1 MSIFQIIELL
11 NNICYNIIGDN
22 MKKITLILV
31 LLLSLITLVGCTTK
45 KKSDPLQEILDK
57 NNYIIVDVRTKE
69 EYDVSHVKGS
79 INIPYDQIDE
89 NTNLDKSKTIIV
101 YCRSGNR
108 SSKAYNNLKSLGYDV
123 YDLGAFDK
131 ITLEKE

>member
-1 MSIFQIIELL
+1 
-11 NNICYNIIGDN
+11 
-22 MKKITLILV
+22 MKKITL
-31 LLLSLITLVGCTTK
+31 LLLMAISLFTVVGCSTK
-45 KKSDPLQEILDK
+45 KKTSTIDEIISK

-69 EYDVSHVKGS
+69 EYNISHVKGS

-108 SSKAYNNLKSLGYDV
+108 SSKAYNTLKSLGYDV

>member
-1 MSIFQIIELL
+1 M
-11 NNICYNIIGDN
+11 CYNKTGDN
-22 MKKITLILV
+22 MKKITL
-31 LLLSLITLVGCTTK
+31 LLMIISLFTVVGCSTK
-45 KKSDPLQEILDK
+45 KKTSTIDEIISK

-108 SSKAYNNLKSLGYDV
+108 SSKAYDTLKSLGYDV

>member
-1 MSIFQIIELL
+1 ML
-11 NNICYNIIGDN
+11 CYNIFGDN
-22 MKKITLILV
+22 MKKITLVLI
-31 LLLSLITLVGCTTK
+31 LLLSLFTIVGCTTNM
-45 KKSDPLQEILDK
+45 KSNQLQDILDK

-69 EYDVSHVKGS
+69 EYDESHVKGS
-79 INIPYDQIDE
+79 INIPYDEIDE

>member
-1 MSIFQIIELL
+1 
-11 NNICYNIIGDN
+11 
-22 MKKITLILV
+22 MKKITLILLMV
-31 LLLSLITLVGCTTK
+31 ISLFTVIGCSTK
-45 KKSDPLQEILDK
+45 KKTNTIDEIISK

-69 EYDVSHVKGS
+69 EYEVSHVKGS

-108 SSKAYNNLKSLGYDV
+108 SSKAYDTLKSLGYDV

>member
-1 MSIFQIIELL
+1 
-11 NNICYNIIGDN
+11 
-22 MKKITLILV
+22 MKKIIITVICC
-31 LLLSLITLVGCTTK
+31 LLLIGCGNTNK
-45 KKSDPLQEILDK
+45 VDK
-57 NNYIIVDVRTKE
+57 RDEMIKAIIDGGNYIIVDVRTKE
-69 EYDVSHVKGS
+69 EYDEGHVVDA
-79 INIPYDQIDE
+79 INIPVDEINDEID
-89 NTNLDKSKTIIV
+89 LDKNKTIFV